1 MAPRPGSCSAA
12 CRARRGTPRWSRWA
26 AGASRRASRASP
38 RLRCAGC
45 GRSTAS
51 TWACDAVEVEL
62 QLAVENLLAR
72 YVHALDDGRLEEWP
86 EFFVEEGRYRITT
99 AENLERGLPLS
110 IIYADSRAM
119 LRDRVSA
126 LRHANIYEAQRYR
139 HGVSSVLVERIDA
152 RTVSATS
159 NFQVVR
165 VMHTGEAILFAS
177 GRYLDRIRFDGAT
190 SLFEEKIVVL
200 DSRAIDTLLAIPI

>member
-1 MAPRPGSCSAA
+1 M
-12 CRARRGTPRWSRWA
+12 
-26 AGASRRASRASP
+26 
-38 RLRCAGC
+38 
-45 GRSTAS
+45 
-51 TWACDAVEVEL
+51 DIEL
-62 QLAVENLLAR
+62 QLTVENLLAR

-86 EFFVEEGRYRITT
+86 EFFVEDGRYRITT
-99 AENLERGLPLS
+99 AENFERKLPLP

-139 HGVSSVLVERIDA
+139 HGVSSVLVERVDTGTA
-152 RTVSATS
+152 RATS

-165 VMHTGEAILFAS
+165 IMHTGESIVFAS
-177 GRYLDRIRFDGAT
+177 GRYLDRIRIDGANAR
-190 SLFEEKIVVL
+190 FEEKIVVL